1 MGPVEWRLFHVLA
14 VVLFLGN
21 LVTSLFWAAHARRSR
36 SPAVVAHGFA
46 GIRRSDLWFTLPGA
60 LGIVVGG
67 VAAAIR
73 LELSIFGTG
82 WVVWAIGLLGMGLVV
97 LATVRLGLQRDLEEL
112 VGAGSGDD
120 VPWSEFELLYR
131 YWRTWTLIAIAGP
144 LCAVLLMTY
153 RPPLP
158 GF

>member
-21 LVTSLFWAAHARRSR
+21 LTTSLFWAAQASR
-36 SPAVVAHGFA
+36 TRDPGVVSYTFE
-46 GIRRSDLWFTLPGA
+46 GIQRSDLWFTLPGA
-60 LGIVVGG
+60 IGIVMGG
-67 VAAAIR
+67 VVAALR
-73 LELSIFGTG
+73 MELSIFGTG

-97 LATVRLGLQRDLEEL
+97 LATVRAGLQRDLQEL
-112 VGAGSGDD
+112 VGSGTGDE

-131 YWRTWTLIAIAGP
+131 YWRSWTLIAIAGP
-144 LCAVLLMTY
+144 LGSVLLMTY

>member
-21 LVTSLFWAAHARRSR
+21 LATSLFWAAHASR
-36 SPAVVAHGFA
+36 TRNPAVVAHTFA

-60 LGIVVGG
+60 VGIVIGG
-67 VAAAIR
+67 VVAAFR
-73 LELSIFGTG
+73 MELSIFGTG
-82 WVVWAIGLLGMGLVV
+82 WIVWAIGLLGMGLVV
-97 LATVRLGLQRDLEEL
+97 LATVRAGLQRDLEEL
-112 VGAGSGDD
+112 VGSGTGDE
-120 VPWSEFELLYR
+120 VPWKEYELLYR
-131 YWRTWTLIAIAGP
+131 YWWSWTLIAIAGP
-144 LCAVLLMTY
+144 LGSVLLMAY